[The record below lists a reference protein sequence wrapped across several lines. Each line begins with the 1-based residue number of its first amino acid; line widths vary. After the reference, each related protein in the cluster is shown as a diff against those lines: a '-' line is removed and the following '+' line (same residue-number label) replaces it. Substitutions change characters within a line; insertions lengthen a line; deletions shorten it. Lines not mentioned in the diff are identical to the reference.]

1 MITSVMLARQITVP
15 RNSPTKLTPLL
26 RYSCKLFGATEN
38 VNSFSI
44 KQIRTLSAK
53 HPGWGVLPKLR
64 SLFTRGTHRFFSPLF
79 SWFYELLFS
88 QLLYFHKH
96 LRCPI
101 VFPKSASHSQ
111 IRNSLCALCVPR
123 WPKLPTASRGS
134 ALSTA
139 SLATRLS
146 RSARGHSSLA
156 TQFSARMLV
165 SL

>member
-1 MITSVMLARQITVP
+1 MLDSAYTNMITSVMLARQITVP

-26 RYSCKLFGATEN
+26 RYSCKLFVAPEN
-38 VNSFSI
+38 INPFGI

-88 QLLYFHKH
+88 QPLSFQKH

-111 IRNSLCALCVPR
+111 IRNFLWGSVAKTSKVFKCSDI
-123 WPKLPTASRGS
+123 PTFGA
-134 ALSTA
+134 
-139 SLATRLS
+139 
-146 RSARGHSSLA
+146 
-156 TQFSARMLV
+156 FSARMLV